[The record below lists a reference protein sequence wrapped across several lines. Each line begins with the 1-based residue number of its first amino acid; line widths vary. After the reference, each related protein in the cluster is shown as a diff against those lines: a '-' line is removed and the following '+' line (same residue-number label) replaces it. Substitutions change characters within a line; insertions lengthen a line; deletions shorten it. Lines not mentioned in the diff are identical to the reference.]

1 MSQPKRA
8 GISRERRHDA
18 WPRQLLTATA
28 SADDVREREIADQFR
43 SRNETQEK
51 VHGLQEEGRAAFERA
66 KTDAGARKLVQVAR
80 VQEIGR
86 MLAAQEDKAQE
97 AKVARGAQEAKF
109 ATERAE
115 QEAKMVVDR
124 DKMII
129 EKKQAEEAREEVKR
143 GQEVKKKAEEELLRA
158 NDADQPEFEF
168 GQEQLCLQK
177 QEVFDVL
184 FQNILIF
191 DSVTFAPTCS
201 VDVVSD
207 R

>member
-1 MSQPKRA
+1 
-8 GISRERRHDA
+8 
-18 WPRQLLTATA
+18 
-28 SADDVREREIADQFR
+28 VREREIADQFR

-115 QEAKMVVDR
+115 QEAKMVVDW